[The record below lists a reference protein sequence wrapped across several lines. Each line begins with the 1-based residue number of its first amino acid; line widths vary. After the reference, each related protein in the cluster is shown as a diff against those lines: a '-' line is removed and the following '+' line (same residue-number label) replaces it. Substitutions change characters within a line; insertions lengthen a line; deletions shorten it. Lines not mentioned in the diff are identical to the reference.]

1 MCCKMN
7 IVLLKKKFRH
17 LNITAGLLL
26 LLLFAVVP
34 SCKEVVLYS
43 RITNIEGGSWQA
55 GKPAL
60 FELDIPRAGQA
71 YYVVLNIRHTHMYAY
86 RNLWVRLG
94 LQPPG
99 ADTLNYAD
107 FDLQLANNERWLGV
121 GMNDTYERRLRLFQ
135 KPVSFDRAGKVRF
148 SVTHIMR
155 SNPLEG
161 VLQVGLA
168 LEPAR

>member
-1 MCCKMN
+1 MCCNKNRGALKREIGQLCLIAMLFCG
-7 IVLLKKKFRH
+7 IALLP
-17 LNITAGLLL
+17 A
-26 LLLFAVVP
+26 
-34 SCKEVVLYS
+34 CKEVALYS

-55 GKPAL
+55 AKPAS
-60 FELDIPRAGQA
+60 FELEIPKAGEA
-71 YYVVLNIRHTHMYAY
+71 YYLVVTVRHTHLYAY

-107 FDLQLANNERWLGV
+107 FDLQLANNEQWLGV

-135 KPVSFDRAGKVRF
+135 KPVTFAKAGKAKF
-148 SVTHIMR
+148 SLAHIMR
-155 SNPLEG
+155 SNPLHG

-168 LEPAR
+168 LEPAK